1 MGDEARTA
9 SSREDDTDLRDPP
22 ARIKVVVI
30 DQAGIL
36 RDGLVALLETEPA
49 FVVSGVAASRRD
61 ALTTIAACNPSVVL
75 VDFSIAMKTDP
86 ETVALLKKRW
96 PEIRV
101 VVLSLRQEEYLIES
115 ALRAGADGYV
125 LKTDTHTDLFNAVR
139 RAALGKGYLSPRVLE
154 NLANPQQ
161 RATGRAGAAPVL
173 TSREQEVI
181 TLIARGHRT
190 REIAH
195 QMSLSH
201 KTVEKHRTNLMRKL
215 GLRSA
220 AAVAAY
226 AITHGYL

>member
-1 MGDEARTA
+1 MADEARTA
-9 SSREDDTDLRDPP
+9 SSRDDDSDSHDPP
-22 ARIKVVVI
+22 ARIKIVVI

-49 FVVSGVAASRRD
+49 FSVAGVAASRRD
-61 ALTTIAACNPSVVL
+61 ALTTIAACSPSVVL
-75 VDFSIAMKTDP
+75 MDFSIAMKTSPD
-86 ETVALLKKRW
+86 TVALLKKRW
-96 PEIRV
+96 PELRV
-101 VVLSLRQEEYLIES
+101 VVVSLRQEEYLIES

-139 RAALGKGYLSPRVLE
+139 RAASGRGYLSPRVLE

-161 RATGRAGAAPVL
+161 RTTGRTGAAPVL